1 VRHSRGRNL
10 AQGEAEGLSDL
21 KSYVIK
27 KVLLALPIILLA
39 ILIVFLLLYLTPG
52 DPVSV
57 LAPRYATPEQLDA
70 IRRKWGLL
78 DPPYV
83 QFWKYLV
90 RLAHGDMG
98 TSVGFGMVGMPVSEL
113 IASRLTNTLILMGL
127 GLAISYS
134 IGMPLGILAALRL
147 NKLTDRTIMVFTLV
161 TYAIPS
167 FFLGL
172 LLLLLF
178 SVNLRWLPAEGT
190 TGGMASIILPAMTL
204 GLGNAALTTRM
215 MRSSML
221 EVVRMDFITQLRSR
235 GLPEREVIFK
245 HALKNAI
252 LPVIT
257 VIGLDIGWFVGGA
270 VVVETVFSW
279 PGIGLLIT
287 KAIMNNDFPVVQGC
301 ILVMALFVIFGNL
314 MADILYAY
322 VDPRVRLG

>member
-1 VRHSRGRNL
+1 M
-10 AQGEAEGLSDL
+10 
-21 KSYVIK
+21 
-27 KVLLALPIILLA
+27 
-39 ILIVFLLLYLTPG
+39 T
-52 DPVSV
+52 V
-57 LAPRYATPEQLDA
+57 LAPRYATAEQLDA

-83 QFWKYLV
+83 QFAKYLW
-90 RLAHGDMG
+90 RLIHGDLG
-98 TSVGFGMVGMPVSEL
+98 TSVGFGMVGLPVSGL
-113 IASRLTNTLILMGL
+113 VTHRLANTLILMGI
-127 GLAISYS
+127 GLSISYS
-134 IGMPLGILAALRL
+134 IGIPLGILAALRL
-147 NKLTDRTIMVFTLV
+147 NKIADRAILVFTLV

-178 SVNLRWLPAEGT
+178 SVYLGWLPAEGT
-190 TGGMASIILPAMTL
+190 TGGIASVFLPALTL

-221 EVVRMDFITQLRSR
+221 EVIRMDFITQLRSR
-235 GLPEREVIFK
+235 GLPEREVVFK

-279 PGIGLLIT
+279 PGIGLLMT
-287 KAIMNNDFPVVQGC
+287 KAILNNDFPVVQGC
-301 ILVMALFVIFGNL
+301 ILVMAFFVIVGNL
-314 MADILYAY
+314 AADIFYAY